1 MDKDTVPPEFE
12 PLLNLSDAA
21 RAAGVS
27 RKTLYAHI
35 DKGLVSVTRKQGKR
49 YIHIAELERHYG
61 SVTLNA
67 LQGNKSIH
75 KQDAQAADQIAAL
88 TAAVLGLQQE
98 TRQLRA
104 EVLEARKAAEN
115 AAQGVTEG
123 MRLIE
128 DKSRQAQQAQEES
141 AKGVSTASR
150 SWWRKLWD

>member
-1 MDKDTVPPEFE
+1 MDKDAVPPEFE
-12 PLLNLSDAA
+12 PLFNLSDAA
-21 RAAGVS
+21 KAAGVS

-49 YIHIAELERHYG
+49 FIHVAELERHYG
-61 SVTLNA
+61 SVTLKT
-67 LQGNKSIH
+67 LPGNKSI
-75 KQDAQAADQIAAL
+75 QEQNTQAGDQIAAL
-88 TAAVLGLQQE
+88 TAAVLELQQE

-115 AAQGVTEG
+115 AAQSASEG

-128 DKSRQAQQAQEES
+128 DKSQQVQQQES
-141 AKGVSTASR
+141 AKEVSASR

>member
-1 MDKDTVPPEFE
+1 MDKDTAPPEFE

-21 RAAGVS
+21 KAVGVS

-49 YIHIAELERHYG
+49 YIHVAELERHYG
-61 SVTLNA
+61 SVTLKT
-67 LQGNKSIH
+67 LPGNKSI
-75 KQDAQAADQIAAL
+75 QEQNTQAGDQIAAL
-88 TAAVLGLQQE
+88 TAAVLELQKE

-115 AAQGVTEG
+115 AAQRASEGV
-123 MRLIE
+123 RLIE
-128 DKSRQAQQAQEES
+128 DKSQQGQQEP